1 MHLSLRNLS
10 TIPADQLPIIQR
22 LIEQDLK
29 THGITAS
36 GDESANA
43 LRITLSENARE
54 RLWIAEVIEGKE
66 TQLAMVRADR
76 DPAQPTAPAAGLT
89 LRRQLLAILPGPVL
103 DALEIPGGLIT
114 LTPEAIVIYARSDDG
129 WREQSRLRI
138 GLRRALPRDP
148 RGMLVATS
156 GAGFEAWLPGAWCAG
171 THAITPSSTGWTINC
186 HESDDPWPILENSA
200 AIGAPTLKA
209 FYNAGRN
216 YFTGVVTPNLPV
228 DLPAFYSAAI
238 IPRAAGGAAML
249 INGIDSKVQ
258 LLDNGALKTV
268 VGTRDWGS
276 DFAALSS
283 GCGSGTQI
291 IASGSGEA
299 LGDSLRAYEIPVAG
313 GRCRKRTPRRERRH
327 HRALGLSRLEKPS
340 SHRANRDKPIRG
352 GPCYGNL
359 QLVCS
364 SPRWL
369 CLLLARTR
377 PHYGGTLH
385 VEIEGEPWQRPDGL
399 ARRLVLDGLTALDA
413 DGTVRPALST
423 QWDSDG
429 SDHRWQ
435 FRLRP
440 GVHFHDGSSLTSI
453 AVVAAL
459 NVACPSNCPWT
470 AIHAVGSSVV
480 FTSDAP
486 MPNLPA
492 LLAGDNF
499 LIALTI
505 TADGKTPRRQ
515 HRNRPF
521 RRLRIQQ
528 RRADPHRQRHLL
540 AGSPLCGLHRNSRA
554 SLRPRSVARSRHGHT
569 PTSSRFP
576 PRRFAR
582 HSSSASLSPS
592 RRPSVL
598 LALQITDYRHVGK
611 SQCCARPLR
620 RPSIAARSQRHLSKT
635 RRDHR
640 GSFAAISHR
649 IRFPLPRRARSEQ
662 SP

>member
-1 MHLSLRNLS
+1 MRRKTQAMRLIRLLTITVLLAALSAVAQPSSRWAQPAAGLADQIAALLGPGQVHLSLRNLS

-76 DPAQPTAPAAGLT
+76 DPAQPIAPAAGLT

-299 LGDSLRAYEIPVAG
+299 LGDSLRAYEIPSLEAVAVSAPLAVNG
-313 GRCRKRTPRRERRH
+313 AIT
-327 HRALGLSRLEKPS
+327 ALS
-340 SHRANRDKPIRG
+340 A
-352 GPCYGNL
+352 
-359 QLVCS
+359 
-364 SPRWL
+364 SPDSKS
-369 CLLLARTR
+369 LLAI
-377 PHYGGTLH
+377 
-385 VEIEGEPWQRPDGL
+385 VQ
-399 ARRLVLDGLTALDA
+399 TA
-413 DGTVRPALST
+413 TNQYEEYRV
-423 QWDSDG
+423 
-429 SDHRWQ
+429 
-435 FRLRP
+435 
-440 GVHFHDGSSLTSI
+440 
-453 AVVAAL
+453 
-459 NVACPSNCPWT
+459 T
-470 AIHAVGSSVV
+470 A
-480 FTSDAP
+480 TC
-486 MPNLPA
+486 N
-492 LLAGDNF
+492 
-499 LIALTI
+499 
-505 TADGKTPRRQ
+505 
-515 HRNRPF
+515 
-521 RRLRIQQ
+521 
-528 RRADPHRQRHLL
+528 
-540 AGSPLCGLHRNSRA
+540 
-554 SLRPRSVARSRHGHT
+554 
-569 PTSSRFP
+569 
-576 PRRFAR
+576 
-582 HSSSASLSPS
+582 
-592 RRPSVL
+592 
-598 LALQITDYRHVGK
+598 
-611 SQCCARPLR
+611 
-620 RPSIAARSQRHLSKT
+620 
-635 RRDHR
+635 
-640 GSFAAISHR
+640 
-649 IRFPLPRRARSEQ
+649 
-662 SP
+662 